1 MHTRII
7 MRMEIT
13 TTTAPIESSPR
24 DLLTLA
30 DEFERMAK
38 DLLQFGD
45 QGALVINQR
54 LQIARAAQPETQRTG

>member
-1 MHTRII
+1 MH
-7 MRMEIT
+7 MET
-13 TTTAPIESSPR
+13 TETQTLIEAGPR

-45 QGALVINQR
+45 QGELTILQR
-54 LQIARAAQPETQRTG
+54 LCAAKAAQPETRTICNAV